1 MMDMT
6 NLFGKMREMQEKI
19 KEAQQNL
26 EKVTAT
32 GEAGASM
39 VTATVNGK
47 KKLIKLEIDEDII
60 KKEDK
65 ELMADLIVAAVNKA
79 MENVEEK
86 ANEELKRSTQEF
98 MPNIPGLDFS
108 KMF

>member
-47 KKLIKLEIDEDII
+47 KK
-60 KKEDK
+60 
-65 ELMADLIVAAVNKA
+65 AD
-79 MENVEEK
+79 
-86 ANEELKRSTQEF
+86 
-98 MPNIPGLDFS
+98 
-108 KMF
+108 